1 MIREEVTDWVTKQFP
16 CSPYKRHSAGAS
28 CRSMTQTYLGFG
40 LAVIV
45 AAAVTVVVRA
55 GISIFMNSVQE
66 PQKEFQGIVLRV
78 SPKLRAILR
87 HCALQ
92 RGETLISH
100 FGGISKVIKC

>member
-1 MIREEVTDWVTKQFP
+1 
-16 CSPYKRHSAGAS
+16 
-28 CRSMTQTYLGFG
+28 MTQTYLGFG

-45 AAAVTVVVRA
+45 AAAAAAVTVVVRA

-78 SPKLRAILR
+78 SPKLRAVLR

>member
-1 MIREEVTDWVTKQFP
+1 
-16 CSPYKRHSAGAS
+16 
-28 CRSMTQTYLGFG
+28 MTQTYLGFG

-45 AAAVTVVVRA
+45 AAAAAVTVVVRA
-55 GISIFMNSVQE
+55 GISIFMNSVQQ
-66 PQKEFQGIVLRV
+66 PQKKFQGIVLRV

-100 FGGISKVIKC
+100 FRGISKVIKY